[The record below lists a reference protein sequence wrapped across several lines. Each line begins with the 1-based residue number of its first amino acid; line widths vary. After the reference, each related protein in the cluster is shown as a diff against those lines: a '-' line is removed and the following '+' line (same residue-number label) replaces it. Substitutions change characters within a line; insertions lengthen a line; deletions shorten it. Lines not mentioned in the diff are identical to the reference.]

1 MTAVKQ
7 IISVLTEN
15 QAGALNK
22 ITGLFARR
30 AFNIESLAVGV
41 TEDKSISRITMIVD
55 SGNNA
60 VEQIEKQLNKLVP
73 VIKVRRFD
81 DSEVIGKELAMI
93 KVAANSKNR
102 GEIKNL
108 ADIMDAR
115 ITDISA
121 ATMTVEISESPDKI
135 DLFEEMMRPYGIQE
149 VARTGIVALQK
160 GSSSIG

>member
-1 MTAVKQ
+1 MKQ
-7 IISVLTEN
+7 IISVLVEN
-15 QAGALNK
+15 QAGVLNK

-41 TEDKSISRITMIVD
+41 TEDKSVSRITMIVD

-60 VEQIEKQLNKLVP
+60 AEQVEKQLNKLVS
-73 VIKVRRFD
+73 VIKVRRFEK
-81 DSEVIGKELAMI
+81 SEVVGKELAMI
-93 KVAANSKNR
+93 KVASNSKTR

-115 ITDISA
+115 IADISA
-121 ATMTVEISESPDKI
+121 STLTVEISESPDKI

>member
-1 MTAVKQ
+1 MKQ

>member
-1 MTAVKQ
+1 M
-7 IISVLTEN
+7 
-15 QAGALNK
+15 LNK

-41 TEDKSISRITMIVD
+41 TEDKSVSRITMIVD

-60 VEQIEKQLNKLVP
+60 AEQVEKQLNKLVS
-73 VIKVRRFD
+73 VIKVRRFEK
-81 DSEVIGKELAMI
+81 SEVVGKELAMI
-93 KVAANSKNR
+93 KVASNSKTR

-115 ITDISA
+115 IADISA
-121 ATMTVEISESPDKI
+121 STMTVEISESPDKI

>member
-1 MTAVKQ
+1 MKQ
-7 IISVLTEN
+7 IISVLVEN

-93 KVAANSKNR
+93 KVASNSKNR

-108 ADIMDAR
+108 ADIMNAR

-121 ATMTVEISESPDKI
+121 ATMTVEISESPEKI

>member
-1 MTAVKQ
+1 M
-7 IISVLTEN
+7 
-15 QAGALNK
+15 
-22 ITGLFARR
+22 
-30 AFNIESLAVGV
+30 
-41 TEDKSISRITMIVD
+41 
-55 SGNNA
+55 
-60 VEQIEKQLNKLVP
+60 EQIEKQLNKLVP

-121 ATMTVEISESPDKI
+121 ATMTVEISESPEKI